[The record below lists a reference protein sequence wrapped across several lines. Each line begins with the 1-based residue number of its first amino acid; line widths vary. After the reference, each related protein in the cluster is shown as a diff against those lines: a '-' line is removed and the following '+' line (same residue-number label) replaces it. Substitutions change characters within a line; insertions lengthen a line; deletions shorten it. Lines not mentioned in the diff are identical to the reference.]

1 MKEIIS
7 AGWTLI
13 APVVI
18 VLLSLFT
25 LYTTSPD
32 NTVNQLSV
40 ENVVLRQFI
49 FFLVALVL
57 MIIIWRIN
65 LVYTQN
71 VTFQS
76 ALLVAS
82 AILLLGLFI
91 LGGLVNATRRWYVF
105 GPFLLQPSEFI
116 KYTIILWSAF
126 FLTFEK
132 IELVK
137 RLAITCAGVF
147 FLLLLIFF
155 QPDAGTTIMTLF
167 IFGVVLSVYM
177 FKYNLG
183 RKIIGFLFSIAITGA
198 LAYVTGIWIL
208 LGISIVVLILLSWN
222 DITFFKISVSLVII
236 GVLSVGG
243 IWTMWQTG
251 IIRDY
256 QKERILSFI
265 GTTEES
271 HQISQSKIA
280 IGSGGWFG
288 KGPGQGTQS
297 RLRYLPE
304 YRTDFIFA
312 AFVEERGFVGA
323 AILIILYMI
332 IILRILFIALRTEDE
347 YLKLI
352 AVGLAVKIW
361 IEAFVNIGMNLGLL
375 PTKGVAL
382 PFLSYG
388 GSSMLSN
395 FILLG
400 IVQSIYYSNF
410 HRSDTIKRLSTD
422 FGELSL

>member
-1 MKEIIS
+1 MKGIIS
-7 AGWTLI
+7 AGCTLI
-13 APVVI
+13 APIVI

-32 NTVNQLSV
+32 NTVNEFSV
-40 ENVVLRQFI
+40 ENVVLRQFV
-49 FFLVALVL
+49 FFVVAIVL
-57 MIIIWRIN
+57 MLIIWRTN

-82 AILLLGLFI
+82 AILLFGLFI
-91 LGGLVNATRRWYVF
+91 LGGLVNATRRWYVI

-132 IELVK
+132 IELPK
-137 RLAITCAGVF
+137 RLAITISGVF

-177 FKYNLG
+177 FKFNLG
-183 RKIIGFLFSIAITGA
+183 RKIIAFLFSMAISITLVYITGMW
-198 LAYVTGIWIL
+198 LL
-208 LGISIVVLILLSWN
+208 LGISLIVLILLSIN
-222 DITFFKISVSLVII
+222 DLAFLKISASLVLLGTLSIGII
-236 GVLSVGG
+236 WG
-243 IWTMWQTG
+243 MWQTG
-251 IIRDY
+251 VIHDY
-256 QKERILSFI
+256 QKQRILSFI

-271 HQISQSKIA
+271 HQITQSKIA

-312 AFVEERGFVGA
+312 AFVEERGFIGA
-323 AILIILYMI
+323 AILIILYLI

-347 YLKLI
+347 YLKLV

-422 FGELSL
+422 FGEFSL